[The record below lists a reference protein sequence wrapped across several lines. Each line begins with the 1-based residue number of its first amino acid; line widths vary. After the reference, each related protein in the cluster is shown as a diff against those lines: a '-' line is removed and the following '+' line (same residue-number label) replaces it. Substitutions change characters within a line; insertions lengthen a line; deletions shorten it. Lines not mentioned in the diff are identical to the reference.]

1 MTEPQTSTT
10 SEWRG
15 PSGRVAGGAA
25 WTIAGKVAPMAITLF
40 LTPYVLH
47 GLGIVRYGLFI
58 LTSTIVGFLATID
71 GGIKGT
77 AQRYFGVYAGAGDS
91 ATLTRTLL
99 TLLLVI
105 SVFGVFVSGAGWALA
120 PLIVSLLKMPTRY
133 RDQTVFLFRA
143 LGVLLTFSF
152 VHNLFVAI
160 LSAFNRFAV
169 IVKMGFVMNLM
180 WAGGLVATVHY
191 RWGLWGVTGVFLAQQ
206 LMLIMT
212 IMPFSLRH
220 VRLSEAGLLSRG
232 ELKSFLSFGLRVQIS
247 NMSSLIN
254 LEFDTVTIGVGLSVR
269 STSIYNAG
277 SNYAQN
283 IASIAAAAL
292 PPVQTALAN
301 VYGRDG
307 REAAYAQY
315 RRFQH
320 LWVGI
325 LTGLFAC
332 AAAAAWFGI
341 VAWLGH
347 DFSTGGFAAVIV
359 LVGLGAVLTNSM
371 LTVYC
376 TVIGEPGL
384 QSRYGVMSVLV
395 NIALTV
401 PLVLVGSL
409 GVAAATTMGQLAGV
423 LYLNRLVRRRLH
435 PDLPNPLRSVPVGA
449 AALSAGIVVALEVA
463 IRPIVPQGGLGLVA
477 CAVPGILGL
486 AVYVIAWRGARAT
499 WHDARAVARRI
510 RAEGIRGGIS
520 SMVVSE
526 K

>member
-1 MTEPQTSTT
+1 MTEPQTSTPP
-10 SEWRG
+10 ERNG
-15 PSGRVAGGAA
+15 PPAHVAGGAA
-25 WTIAGKVAPMAITLF
+25 WSVAGKLAPMAVTLF

-47 GLGIVRYGLFI
+47 GLGVVRYGLFI
-58 LTSTIVGFLATID
+58 LTSTIVGFLATVD

-77 AQRYFGVYAGAGDS
+77 AQRYFGVYAGSGDT
-91 ATLTRTLL
+91 ANLTRTLL

-105 SVFGVFVSGAGWALA
+105 SVFGVAVSSAGWVLA
-120 PLIVSLLKMPTRY
+120 PPIVSLLKMPARY
-133 RDQTVFLFRA
+133 RAQTVFLFRT

-152 VHNLFVAI
+152 IHNLFVAI
-160 LSAFNRFAV
+160 LAAFNRFAV

-180 WAGGLVATVHY
+180 WAAGLVATVHY
-191 RWGLWGVTGVFLAQQ
+191 HWGLWGVTGVFLAQQ

-220 VRLSEAGLLSRG
+220 VSLSQAGLLSRA
-232 ELKSFLSFGLRVQIS
+232 ELKSFLSFGLRVQVS

-254 LEFDTVTIGVGLSVR
+254 LEFDTITIGVGLSVR

-301 VYGRDG
+301 TYGRAG
-307 REAAYAQY
+307 RDATYAQY

-320 LWVGI
+320 LWVGV
-325 LTGLFAC
+325 LTGLLAC
-332 AAAAAWFGI
+332 AAAAAWFGV
-341 VAWLGH
+341 VAWLGN
-347 DFSTGGFAAVIV
+347 DFSTGGFAAMIV
-359 LVGLGAVLTNSM
+359 LLGLGAVLTTSM

-401 PLVLVGSL
+401 PLVLLGSL
-409 GVAAATTMGQLAGV
+409 GVAAATTVGQMAGV

-435 PDLPNPLRSVPVGA
+435 PDLPNPLRSVPLFA
-449 AALSAGIVVALEVA
+449 AALSAGIVVAAETA
-463 IRPIVPQGGLGLVA
+463 IRPFVPAGGLGLVA
-477 CAVPGILGL
+477 CAVPAMLGL
-486 AVYVIAWRGARAT
+486 SVYIVAWRGPGAT
-499 WHDARAVARRI
+499 RRDASALARRV
-510 RAEGIRGGIS
+510 RTYGIRGGIRS
-520 SMVVSE
+520 LVVPGQ
-526 K
+526 

>member
-1 MTEPQTSTT
+1 MTEPQISTT

-15 PSGRVAGGAA
+15 RSGRVAGGAA
-25 WTIAGKVAPMAITLF
+25 WSIAGKLAPMAITLF

-58 LTSTIVGFLATID
+58 LTSTMVGFLATID

-91 ATLTRTLL
+91 ASLTRTLL

-105 SVFGVFVSGAGWALA
+105 SVFGIFVSGAGWVLA
-120 PLIVSLLKMPTRY
+120 PLIVSLLKMPSRY

-143 LGVLLTFSF
+143 LGILLTFSF
-152 VHNLFVAI
+152 IHNLFVAI
-160 LSAFNRFAV
+160 LAAFNRFAV

-206 LMLIMT
+206 LMLIVT

-220 VRLSEAGLLSRG
+220 VRLSQAGLLSRA
-232 ELKSFLSFGLRVQIS
+232 ELKTFLSFGLRVQIS

-283 IASIAAAAL
+283 VASLAAAAL
-292 PPVQTALAN
+292 PPVQTSLAN
-301 VYGRDG
+301 TFGRDG
-307 REAAYAQY
+307 GDAAYAQY
-315 RRFQH
+315 RKFQH
-320 LWVGI
+320 LWVGL
-325 LTGLFAC
+325 LTGLLAC

-359 LVGLGAVLTNSM
+359 LVGLGAVLTSSM

-376 TVIGEPGL
+376 TVIGEPGV
-384 QSRYGVMSVLV
+384 QSRYGVMSVLI

-409 GVAAATTMGQLAGV
+409 GVAAATTIGQLAGAF
-423 LYLNRLVRRRLH
+423 YLNRIVRRRLH
-435 PDLPNPLRSVPVGA
+435 PDLPNPLRSVPLVA
-449 AALSAGIVVALEVA
+449 AALSGGIVVALELA
-463 IRPIVPQGGLGLVA
+463 IRPIVPEGGLGLVA
-477 CAVPGILGL
+477 CAVPAMLGL
-486 AVYVIAWRGARAT
+486 VVYVLAWRGLRAT
-499 WHDARAVARRI
+499 HRDARALARRL
-510 RAEGIRGGIS
+510 RAEGLRDGLRS
-520 SMVVSE
+520 LAVTE